1 MSIVGDKPI
10 PTNRTNKRVLI
21 MLIDTLFVY
30 LTSIG
35 DVKIA
40 LMSSDETNNSLQT
53 LTFYL
58 VMKFLICWDSK

>member
-21 MLIDTLFVY
+21 ILIDTLFIR

-35 DVKIA
+35 DVKST
-40 LMSSDETNNSLQT
+40 LMSSDETIYSLCES
-53 LTFYL
+53 FYSYYL
-58 VMKFLICWDSK
+58 YPL